1 MRIKLFYRFLF
12 STLIFLSSGLYAAPP
27 LESDFAAAPL
37 ATASPSEKAGA
48 YREARFRVI
57 ADSCKYL
64 RTPYRSGGA
73 NQSGFDCSG
82 FVYRSF
88 HDALGV
94 SVPRDSQSLYLW
106 AERISIEEAI
116 PGDLVF
122 FRTTSRGTISHVG
135 IYLGDG
141 QFIHSA
147 STGSRTGVIY
157 SNLNE
162 TYWAGAFAGAGRA
175 LPAVDMEISE
185 AR

>member
-1 MRIKLFYRFLF
+1 MRFQFFLF
-12 STLIFLSSGLYAAPP
+12 SIMIFLSGGLYAAP
-27 LESDFAAAPL
+27 LESDFAAAPQ
-37 ATASPSEKAGA
+37 ATAGPLEKAAA

-64 RTPYRSGGA
+64 RSPYRFGGA
-73 NQSGFDCSG
+73 DRNGFDCSG

-94 SVPRDSQSLYLW
+94 SVSRDSQSLYLW
-106 AERISIEEAI
+106 VERVGIEEAL

-122 FRTTSRGTISHVG
+122 FRTTSKGNISHVG

-147 STGSRTGVIY
+147 SVGRVTGVIY

-162 TYWAGAFAGAGRA
+162 PYWARTFAGAGRA
-175 LPAVDMEISE
+175 LPAVDMEIGE
-185 AR
+185 VR